1 MKPEEEE
8 EEEEEEEGRV
18 PLAENKI
25 THQRAQPFNI
35 VNSVE
40 FNLNCY
46 KNECLNSN
54 ITILIDCQC
63 LIKLPHT
70 YTNRFGCKQFSYAES
85 KQFSYGYAETLRYN
99 SFKHTYRSIRGCI
112 SEIWMII

>member
-1 MKPEEEE
+1 MFLVSSVAVNVLLLNEMPEK
-8 EEEEEEEGRV
+8 EEGRV

-46 KNECLNSN
+46 KNECINSN

-85 KQFSYGYAETLRYN
+85 KQFSYG
-99 SFKHTYRSIRGCI
+99 I
-112 SEIWMII
+112 EIQFV